1 MWLAALLSVA
11 LMVLLFLS
19 IASLNRQKRLREP
32 FVSFPETVDL
42 TDGSHATR
50 AVDPTREPVTA
61 SYVIEGTSELPDRLG
76 FQAPDPGESDGP
88 PDIRTGGVF
97 VDEEAGVPLG
107 YYAPGTTS
115 RVLLAD
121 FSFQTATNV
130 DRGLG
135 PDPDPD
141 SDRDP
146 GADACQG
153 HWTADRRCVYDGDD
167 CSGPG
172 TDRVSLWKDMGATYE
187 CVAQEECKTGF
198 WNVTGC
204 TVAGDEC
211 EGDDPNQT
219 HVWVKEGSDFM
230 CEAQPICANS
240 WYSPTANA
248 CLQPGSACEIRGE
261 AGVVED
267 RDGGYRCQ
275 LTMSSVD
282 GYRLA
287 TEEKTV
293 ATEDECYLAC
303 IAKDTGCSAYS
314 VSGTRCYTAGSSS
327 SYYTF
332 SDPESRIHFTPA
344 AKLYPSFSATE
355 EAAGV
360 RVTWQPF
367 NATGFTMYRSD
378 TPAMDPKEVIP
389 APGTLVPY
397 ESDQTWYF
405 KPEYE
410 MGGGI
415 PSLPIRKYIQTERV
429 VTFDPGAVVFTVEK
443 VPGFH
448 QKLRVVWVVS
458 IEDDMQTQVQYPG
471 TERNVYPH
479 GSATLTFETV
489 GAKTFGIYVM
499 RGGQEVYSATKTAEV
514 ACDPDKVG
522 RGDGTCGYLKGG
534 LTVVRAHGMAVTVQ
548 WVLEMGEGVTA
559 SVFVGDDIVYE
570 DIEPSGS
577 IVEDRITEPGE
588 TEIKLVVYKGDAVVF
603 ESEPRAVTL
612 ACPTGHVFLEGVGCV
627 EECSANPA
635 NGEWNFRD
643 DGTCFLECETGY
655 VPYDNVRCV
664 PEEGASCGPGE
675 SVKFGAWKA
684 DGAGGCRLVCDG
696 PGYFKDRDQCFEL
709 CSGTAAPRTRW
720 SHNADNE
727 CELVCEDPAF
737 VNRGTARGGCFE
749 ECSLSP
755 NANSSYVND
764 SATGACVLVCDDG
777 YVDYNGA
784 CVPALGRSCGHGAVA
799 NGEYLADGMGGCVL
813 QCEQGYGIE
822 DEDDGVCKQ
831 TCVGALPSGAEF
843 YHNAN
848 NTCEIRC
855 ANSKHTLYNS
865 GGELSCV
872 LKEGEQC
879 AAVSSGN
886 AIADGEGGC
895 TVQCDDGHYLHY
907 DACVPLPAI
916 NRFDVTL
923 DDENVQVRWDV
934 TLPTG
939 MDLVL
944 LRRAVSGD
952 RNGIDD
958 IRHTLGSQT
967 GDMTYRESR
976 PGDYDLTLHIAET
989 DESNGTVTVHDT
1001 DTKRVSIS
1009 CGSGRVFY
1017 RGSCVDVDT
1026 DCGADMSP
1034 VSNGTQVVNADGQCI
1049 LRCNRG
1055 FSLDTSGEC
1064 SSDVSTGTSDPT
1076 LPSDDSSDSSDSAA
1090 RSGCAVPTLL
1100 NTGTLVD
1107 YTKLDIGEEWYVTE
1121 APIKYD
1127 EEESCKAEYPGNCD
1141 PCFVKDADT
1150 VDHCA
1155 DICTNT
1161 DECRAFTFYTKGGY
1175 LETDKNCKLMAGEEN
1190 RSTAPYTTDEKRFQ
1204 SYVRQD
1210 SGVSYLHDG
1219 TPVPSSGSGT
1229 SGCADPTLSETG
1241 TLNTYTKLDIG
1252 DDLYVTEAPIN
1263 YADEASCQGDLGGCD
1278 PCFVKE
1284 ADTVVDCAD
1293 ICTNTDR
1300 CNAFTFYTEGGYL
1313 ETGRNCKL
1321 MAGETGGVATYAKDD
1336 KKFQSYVRQGAGV
1349 RYLQGGTSSQPQDS
1363 QQQVEQPVRSREIDD
1378 ECFNANWPS
1387 VANGKYVNAQYQ
1399 KCTLK
1404 CDPGYEKMGANCVT
1418 SQDVYYENLTADQ
1431 KNLYPSGVDAWTGCE
1446 WVMNNKEGHADTYRS
1461 YCDSRTR
1468 TSEFSTAHINCAWH
1482 ADIMNAEF
1490 ENPDCNSVY
1499 DNPIKT
1505 PLNRWKSFEKEH
1517 GVPVGATYST
1527 GQKEWV
1533 PEQETGTLFQLKSG
1547 QFEFVDTGRVDS
1559 FRYGPS
1565 GQPSGGGLL
1574 AG

>member
-643 DGTCFLECETGY
+643 DGTCFLECETG
-655 VPYDNVRCV
+655 
-664 PEEGASCGPGE
+664 
-675 SVKFGAWKA
+675 
-684 DGAGGCRLVCDG
+684 LVCDG

-813 QCEQGYGIE
+813 QCEQG
-822 DEDDGVCKQ
+822 
-831 TCVGALPSGAEF
+831 
-843 YHNAN
+843 
-848 NTCEIRC
+848 
-855 ANSKHTLYNS
+855 
-865 GGELSCV
+865 
-872 LKEGEQC
+872 
-879 AAVSSGN
+879 
-886 AIADGEGGC
+886 
-895 TVQCDDGHYLHY
+895 
-907 DACVPLPAI
+907 
-916 NRFDVTL
+916 
-923 DDENVQVRWDV
+923 
-934 TLPTG
+934 
-939 MDLVL
+939 
-944 LRRAVSGD
+944 
-952 RNGIDD
+952 
-958 IRHTLGSQT
+958 
-967 GDMTYRESR
+967 
-976 PGDYDLTLHIAET
+976 
-989 DESNGTVTVHDT
+989 
-1001 DTKRVSIS
+1001 
-1009 CGSGRVFY
+1009 
-1017 RGSCVDVDT
+1017 
-1026 DCGADMSP
+1026 
-1034 VSNGTQVVNADGQCI
+1034 
-1049 LRCNRG
+1049 
-1055 FSLDTSGEC
+1055 
-1064 SSDVSTGTSDPT
+1064 
-1076 LPSDDSSDSSDSAA
+1076 
-1090 RSGCAVPTLL
+1090 
-1100 NTGTLVD
+1100 
-1107 YTKLDIGEEWYVTE
+1107 
-1121 APIKYD
+1121 
-1127 EEESCKAEYPGNCD
+1127 
-1141 PCFVKDADT
+1141 
-1150 VDHCA
+1150 
-1155 DICTNT
+1155 
-1161 DECRAFTFYTKGGY
+1161 
-1175 LETDKNCKLMAGEEN
+1175 
-1190 RSTAPYTTDEKRFQ
+1190 
-1204 SYVRQD
+1204 
-1210 SGVSYLHDG
+1210 
-1219 TPVPSSGSGT
+1219 
-1229 SGCADPTLSETG
+1229 
-1241 TLNTYTKLDIG
+1241 
-1252 DDLYVTEAPIN
+1252 
-1263 YADEASCQGDLGGCD
+1263 
-1278 PCFVKE
+1278 
-1284 ADTVVDCAD
+1284 
-1293 ICTNTDR
+1293 

-1349 RYLQGGTSSQPQDS
+1349 
-1363 QQQVEQPVRSREIDD
+1363 
-1378 ECFNANWPS
+1378 
-1387 VANGKYVNAQYQ
+1387 
-1399 KCTLK
+1399 
-1404 CDPGYEKMGANCVT
+1404 
-1418 SQDVYYENLTADQ
+1418 
-1431 KNLYPSGVDAWTGCE
+1431 
-1446 WVMNNKEGHADTYRS
+1446 
-1461 YCDSRTR
+1461 R